1 MGTMRQIA
9 FRELWRIPRTTNSM
23 IVNVYLDGTK
33 QIQGSRIV
41 SDDVDAEL
49 SSRGYKFV
57 RILNRQNGPTRA
69 PSGSE

>member
-23 IVNVYLDGTK
+23 IVNVYLDGSK

-41 SDDVDAEL
+41 SDDVDVEL
-49 SSRGYKFV
+49 SSRGYKFI
-57 RILNRQNGPTRA
+57 RILNRHSGATRA